1 MILSSLVGL
10 RLLYAELP
18 LRWSLPWP
26 FSITLG
32 LSRDLASTIQ
42 TRSIGGNGSP
52 MHLTLRNWV
61 WAWFKSPPS
70 VARSRLPSTKLLRR
84 NPVALAIEWQ
94 ERLDKGEALTRAD
107 LAYQTKVTRAHVT
120 QVLSLLDLA
129 PDARAL
135 ILGRGDPLEGKGLGI
150 HSLRSLLDLSAEK
163 QIARVRS
170 SKIG

>member
-1 MILSSLVGL
+1 MG
-10 RLLYAELP
+10 
-18 LRWSLPWP
+18 
-26 FSITLG
+26 LG
-32 LSRDLASTIQ
+32 LVQ
-42 TRSIGGNGSP
+42 
-52 MHLTLRNWV
+52 V
-61 WAWFKSPPS
+61 PPS

-135 ILGRGDPLEGKGLGI
+135 ILGRSDPLEGKGLGI

>member
-1 MILSSLVGL
+1 MRYCRCRDGRRNE
-10 RLLYAELP
+10 RLP
-18 LRWSLPWP
+18 V
-26 FSITLG
+26 LG
-32 LSRDLASTIQ
+32 LVQ
-42 TRSIGGNGSP
+42 NGSP
-52 MHLTLRNWV
+52 MHLTLRKWV

-94 ERLDKGEALTRAD
+94 ERLDKGAALTRAD

-129 PDARAL
+129 PDARAF